1 MSSNW
6 WCDFVAGWLG
16 GSAGIVVGHPADTVK
31 VVQQAGGGRGI
42 LATIHNLWRTE
53 GVRRGFFKGML
64 YPIVSNGAINS
75 IFFGV
80 YGSLLPKLQRGDKEG
95 VDYLSVFLAGTVGGA
110 VQLGVACPV
119 ELVKV
124 RLQTQTTGS
133 VYRGPWHC
141 LTSVVRSEGLRGAF
155 RGVGPHFFRDG
166 PGFGIYMVL
175 YEGFLELG
183 SGGRANASQTAQF
196 VFGGLAGTLCWL
208 SVLPFDVV
216 KSRMQATDGR
226 HYTGMVQ
233 CARDSYR
240 QEGAKVFMRGA
251 LAMSL
256 RAFPVNGVTFLVYE
270 VLLDLCQNR

>member
-1 MSSNW
+1 MFSNLK
-6 WCDFVAGWLG
+6 F
-16 GSAGIVVGHPADTVK
+16 H
-31 VVQQAGGGRGI
+31 
-42 LATIHNLWRTE
+42 TI
-53 GVRRGFFKGML
+53 
-64 YPIVSNGAINS
+64 P
-75 IFFGV
+75 
-80 YGSLLPKLQRGDKEG
+80 Q
-95 VDYLSVFLAGTVGGA
+95 
-110 VQLGVACPV
+110 
-119 ELVKV
+119 
-124 RLQTQTTGS
+124 
-133 VYRGPWHC
+133 
-141 LTSVVRSEGLRGAF
+141 
-155 RGVGPHFFRDG
+155 
-166 PGFGIYMVL
+166 VL

>member
-31 VVQQAGGGRGI
+31 VVQQAGGQRGI
-42 LATIHNLWRTE
+42 LPTVRDLWRTE
-53 GVRRGFFKGML
+53 GIRRGFFKGML

-80 YGSLLPKLQRGDKEG
+80 YGSLLPRLQTGSKES
-95 VDYLSVFLAGTVGGA
+95 VDYLSVFLAGTLGGA
-110 VQLGVACPV
+110 AQLGVACPV

-141 LTSVVRSEGLRGAF
+141 LTSVVKSEGLRGAF
-155 RGVGPHFFRDG
+155 RGIGPHFFRDG

-183 SGGRANASQTAQF
+183 CGGRAKASQMAQF
-196 VFGGLAGTLCWL
+196 MFGGLAGILCLYLYLLLNLILILTCIL
-208 SVLPFDVV
+208 SLYFHF
-216 KSRMQATDGR
+216 STYTGR
-226 HYTGMVQ
+226 HPLLAFCPAFRRGEE
-233 CARDSYR
+233 SYAGDR
-240 QEGAKVFMRGA
+240 RPPLHQPRP
-251 LAMSL
+251 L
-256 RAFPVNGVTFLVYE
+256 RP
-270 VLLDLCQNR
+270 

>member
-1 MSSNW
+1 MSSN
-6 WCDFVAGWLG
+6 LKL
-16 GSAGIVVGHPADTVK
+16 H
-31 VVQQAGGGRGI
+31 
-42 LATIHNLWRTE
+42 TI
-53 GVRRGFFKGML
+53 
-64 YPIVSNGAINS
+64 P
-75 IFFGV
+75 
-80 YGSLLPKLQRGDKEG
+80 Q
-95 VDYLSVFLAGTVGGA
+95 
-110 VQLGVACPV
+110 
-119 ELVKV
+119 
-124 RLQTQTTGS
+124 
-133 VYRGPWHC
+133 
-141 LTSVVRSEGLRGAF
+141 
-155 RGVGPHFFRDG
+155 
-166 PGFGIYMVL
+166 VL

-196 VFGGLAGTLCWL
+196 VFGGLAGTLCWP

-226 HYTGMVQ
+226 HYTSMVQ